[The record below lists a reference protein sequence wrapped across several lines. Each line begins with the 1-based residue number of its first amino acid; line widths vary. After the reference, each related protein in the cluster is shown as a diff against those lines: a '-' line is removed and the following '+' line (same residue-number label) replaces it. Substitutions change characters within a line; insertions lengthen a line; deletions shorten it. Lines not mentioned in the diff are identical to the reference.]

1 MSAPIAKI
9 AGVTGWPIHQSL
21 SPMLHTFWL
30 KAAGIQGAYI
40 PFAVRPDDA
49 LHAFESLKRTSLAG
63 VNVTAPL
70 KRIAWEAAD
79 ALTGDA
85 EKLGVSNCLYVRD
98 GKLIGHN
105 TDMEGFAAPLL
116 AKTPYKTLSKRP
128 AVLIG
133 AGGASRAV
141 IGALLALG
149 IPEIRIV
156 NRTDETAQN
165 LVKAIDIPSLYAL
178 PWAQRSDALK
188 NAGLIINATSAGMK
202 GKPLLDISLD
212 TADDDAWVYDLVYN
226 PIQTKLLTDAKA
238 RGLST
243 IGGLDMLIAQA
254 QPSFKAFF
262 GVNPPAEADPS
273 PLLIKHLTGQ

>member
-1 MSAPIAKI
+1 MTGPVAKI

-30 KAAGIQGAYI
+30 RAAGLNGAYI
-40 PFAVRPDDA
+40 PFAVRPDEA
-49 LHAFESLKRTSLAG
+49 LYAFKSLKRTSLAG

-79 ALTGDA
+79 ALTADA
-85 EKLGVSNCLYVRD
+85 EKLGVSNCLYVRG

-116 AKTPYKTLSKRP
+116 ARAPHERISRLP
-128 AVLIG
+128 AVLLG

-149 IPEIRIV
+149 VPEIRIV
-156 NRTDETAQN
+156 NRTDETAQS
-165 LVKAIDIPSLYAL
+165 LVQAIDIPSLHAV

-188 NAGLIINATSAGMK
+188 GAGLIINATVAGMA
-202 GKPLLDISLD
+202 GKPSLNIALDK
-212 TADDDAWVYDLVYN
+212 ADDDAWVYDLVYN
-226 PIQTKLLTDAKA
+226 PIETQLLKDARA
-238 RGLST
+238 RGLNT

-254 QPSFKAFF
+254 RPSFKAFF
-262 GVNPPAEADPS
+262 GVMPPADADPS
-273 PLLIKHLTGQ
+273 ALLMKHLTGG

>member
-1 MSAPIAKI
+1 MSTLIPKV

-30 KAAGIQGAYI
+30 RAAGIQGAYI
-40 PFAVRPDDA
+40 PFAVRPDEA
-49 LHAFESLKRTSLAG
+49 LYAFQSLKGTTLAG

-79 ALTGDA
+79 ALTADA

-116 AKTPYKTLSKRP
+116 ARVPHQVLSKRP

-141 IGALLALG
+141 IGALIALG
-149 IPEIRIV
+149 RV
-156 NRTDETAQN
+156 
-165 LVKAIDIPSLYAL
+165 AL
-178 PWAQRSDALK
+178 
-188 NAGLIINATSAGMK
+188 
-202 GKPLLDISLD
+202 
-212 TADDDAWVYDLVYN
+212 
-226 PIQTKLLTDAKA
+226 IQ
-238 RGLST
+238 SVVW
-243 IGGLDMLIAQA
+243 IC
-254 QPSFKAFF
+254 
-262 GVNPPAEADPS
+262 
-273 PLLIKHLTGQ
+273 